1 MAACE
6 CSICTEEIKKETGQV
21 TLACSHQFHL
31 GCIGRWLMRSD
42 SCPLCRGET
51 VQEEKFLADEE
62 LSEDE
67 LNDDE
72 DDLDEDDADSIPEYD
87 QEAHAFWVFRTT
99 FDRLDD
105 GESIVSIRSEEK
117 KVEAAAELLRI
128 RHMPHAVMFLDQDIE
143 RGYESA

>member
-1 MAACE
+1 
-6 CSICTEEIKKETGQV
+6 
-21 TLACSHQFHL
+21 
-31 GCIGRWLMRSD
+31 MRSD

-67 LNDDE
+67 DDEDE
-72 DDLDEDDADSIPEYD
+72 DDLNEDDADSIPEYN

-105 GESIVSIRSEEK
+105 GESIVSIGSEEK
-117 KVEAAAELLRI
+117 RVEAAAELLRI
-128 RHMPHAVMFLDQDIE
+128 RHMPHAVMFLDQAIE